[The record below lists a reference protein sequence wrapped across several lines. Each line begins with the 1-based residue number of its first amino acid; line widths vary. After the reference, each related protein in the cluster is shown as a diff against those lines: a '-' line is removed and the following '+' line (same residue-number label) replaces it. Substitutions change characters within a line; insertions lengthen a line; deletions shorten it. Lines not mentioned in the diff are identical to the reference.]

1 MTVKAAYRLESK
13 DLIMTKK
20 LFICEKPSQ
29 ARDIS
34 RVLGAN
40 QKRDGFLEGQEVLVT
55 WCLGHLLEAAK
66 PDYYCKELKPWR
78 IEKLPIIPQDW
89 RMEPVIRVKKQLAV
103 VTKMIK
109 STKHIVV
116 ATDADREG
124 ELIAREL
131 LAYCHYNGK
140 VERLW
145 LSALDDVSIKKALK
159 NLKAGSETENLYF
172 AGLSR
177 QRADWIVGMNMTMA
191 TSSLFGSFGEGA
203 LSVGRV
209 QTPTLQLIV
218 TRDRA
223 IEQFKPQDYFELF
236 ANFKDETSANA
247 WLKWTIPELLQQDEK
262 GRCLN
267 RAVVSEVEKKILGK
281 PAEITK
287 LSKLKKHQAPPLPYS
302 LAELQKKASAL
313 YGYTATKTL
322 SVAQELYERYK
333 AITYPRTDSGYLPLS
348 QHGESKEVLQAL
360 VTIDPTLSTLINE
373 CDVSFKSASWNDKKV
388 TAHHGIIPTTNQR
401 VTLSSMSSEAQKIY
415 HLIRTFYIAQFL
427 GNYQYEQTKIVIH
440 CEDEEFSA
448 TGRIPLV
455 LGWKRALTRD
465 TKVDPTLE
473 DGEVTQDFPKWRK
486 GQILDVAQVKIE
498 DKKTKPPAPFTEGT
512 LIGAMES
519 IGRYVQDPKLKK
531 VLRETSGIGTQAT
544 RAAII
549 ETLIK
554 RDYVKRDV
562 KKLLSTEKGRRLID
576 LLPDVVKDPSTTARW
591 EQDLEDMASGG
602 LDKEYFLTNQSKN
615 LLEMLEQLKIS
626 YAKQDPSLQNRKAA
640 PSKHMCPTCQKP
652 LVRRKAKSKSY
663 FFWGCSGYPECT
675 TTLADL
681 KGKPGSRKV
690 AAQKTDQPCTK
701 CSSGFLVQRKSARGQ
716 FYGCSNYPKCK
727 NIVQQIATAP

>member
-1 MTVKAAYRLESK
+1 MS
-13 DLIMTKK
+13 KK

-40 QKRDGFLEGQEVLVT
+40 QKREGFIEGEGVIVT

-89 RMEPVIRVKKQLAV
+89 HMEPVLRVKKQLTV
-103 VTKMIK
+103 VKKMIK
-109 STKHIVV
+109 SAKHIVI

-131 LAYCHYNGK
+131 MAYCKYDGK

-145 LSALDDVSIKKALK
+145 LSALDDASIQKALK
-159 NLKAGSETENLYF
+159 TIKPGNETENLYF

-191 TSSLFGSFGEGA
+191 TSCLFGKFGEGV

-218 TRDRA
+218 TRDRT

-236 ANFKDETSANA
+236 ANFIDESKESA
-247 WLKWTIPELLQQDEK
+247 WLKWSIPELLQHDEK
-262 GRCLN
+262 GRCLDKS
-267 RAVVSEVEKKILGK
+267 AVSDIANKIQNK
-281 PAEITK
+281 PADITK
-287 LSKLKKHQAPPLPYS
+287 LTKLKKKQAPPLPYS
-302 LAELQKKASAL
+302 LSELQKKASAL

-322 SVAQELYERYK
+322 SVAQELYEKHK
-333 AITYPRTDSGYLPLS
+333 ATTYPRTDSGYLPLS
-348 QHGESKEVLQAL
+348 QLGESKEVLDAL
-360 VTIDPTLSTLINE
+360 LKIDSSLSTLVKE

-401 VTLSSMSSEAQKIY
+401 VNLASMSIEARKIY
-415 HLIRTFYIAQFL
+415 DLIRILYIAQFL
-427 GNYQYEQTKIVIH
+427 GDYKYEQTKIVVF
-440 CEDEEFSA
+440 CEGEEFSA

-455 LGWKRALTRD
+455 LGWKKAFDKDETVD
-465 TKVDPTLE
+465 TIKGE
-473 DGEVTQDFPKWRK
+473 DEVAQDFPKWSE
-486 GQILDVAQVKIE
+486 GQVLHAEEEKVT
-498 DKKTKPPAPFTEGT
+498 DKKTKAPAQFTEGT

-519 IGRYVQDPKLKK
+519 IGRYVEDPKLKK

-554 RDYVKRDV
+554 RDYIKRDK
-562 KKLLSTEKGRRLID
+562 KKLISTEKGRVLID
-576 LLPDVVKDPSTTARW
+576 LLPEAVKDPATTARW
-591 EQDLEDMASGG
+591 EQDLDDMAAGS
-602 LDKEYFLTNQSKN
+602 LNKELFLTNQNKN
-615 LLEMLEQLKIS
+615 LLEMLEGLKSS
-626 YAKQDPSLQNRKAA
+626 YSKQDPSIQNRKAA
-640 PSKHMCPTCQKP
+640 PSEHQCPACEKP
-652 LVRRKAKSKSY
+652 MVRRKPKSKNSY
-663 FFWGCSGYPECT
+663 FWGCTGYPECT
-675 TTLADL
+675 TTLADI
-681 KGKPGSRKV
+681 KGKPGKRNV
-690 AAQKTDQPCTK
+690 AAKKTDQQCSK
-701 CSSGFLVQRKSARGQ
+701 CETGHFVERKSARGKFWLFGIYRGFVQ
-716 FYGCSNYPKCK
+716 FLNSPPYRNLHIIC
-727 NIVQQIATAP
+727 